1 MAPELRKRK
10 SAAEPVKAAPKA
22 EKPAAKGK
30 RKAAEE
36 ASPVSTKKVKAAK
49 AAPSPKPALKKTSK
63 AKEEAPKTN
72 GKKKAAKPVDEPAE
86 ETIEEP
92 AEDEKDDEEN
102 EDALILAT
110 ELDSGDEEADGV
122 KLFEEGQDV
131 GKIPSVSKAI
141 RKAASKAPTGET
153 GVIYIGRIPHGF
165 YEHEM
170 RQYFS
175 QFGPIARLRLSR
187 NKKTGAS
194 KHFAF
199 VEFEEES
206 TAEIVAKTMD
216 NYLLFGHILKCQVVP
231 KARVHDDLFKGANRR
246 FKQVPWNKIAGKKLE
261 KPRTESAWELKV
273 ERENKKRADKAAK
286 LKALGY
292 DFEGPELKTVPAPGA
307 PDTAENGVSTE
318 NGAVEAATIEEHKVE
333 EPEAEKAATAEEP
346 KAEEPEADEAKPKP
360 AKSKKAKGGKAKK
373 AKA

>member
-10 SAAEPVKAAPKA
+10 AAEPVKAAPKA
-22 EKPAAKGK
+22 EKPATKGK

-36 ASPVSTKKVKAAK
+36 ASPASTKKAKPAK

-72 GKKKAAKPVDEPAE
+72 GKKKAAEPVDEPAE
-86 ETIEEP
+86 ETAEGP

-102 EDALILAT
+102 EHMLVLAT
-110 ELDSGDEEADGV
+110 ELDNSGDEEADGV
-122 KLFEEGQDV
+122 TLFEEGQDV
-131 GKIPSVSKAI
+131 GKIPSVSKAV
-141 RKAASKAPTGET
+141 RKAASKAPSGET

-199 VEFEEES
+199 VEFEEQS
-206 TAEIVAKTMD
+206 TAEVVAKTMD

-246 FKQVPWNKIAGKKLE
+246 FKQVPWNKMAGKKLE

-307 PDTAENGVSTE
+307 PAAAENGVSAET
-318 NGAVEAATIEEHKVE
+318 GAVEAAT
-333 EPEAEKAATAEEP
+333 TEEP
-346 KAEEPEADEAKPKP
+346 KAEEPKVEEPKAEEPKPKP
-360 AKSKKAKGGKAKK
+360 ARVTKAKGSKAKK

>member
-10 SAAEPVKAAPKA
+10 AAAEPVKAAPKA
-22 EKPAAKGK
+22 EKPATKGK

-36 ASPVSTKKVKAAK
+36 TSPASTKKAKPAK
-49 AAPSPKPALKKTSK
+49 AGPPLKSALKKTSK

-72 GKKKAAKPVDEPAE
+72 GKKKAAEPVDEPAE
-86 ETIEEP
+86 KTVEAP
-92 AEDEKDDEEN
+92 AEDDKDDKDDEEN

-110 ELDSGDEEADGV
+110 ELDSGDEEVNGV
-122 KLFEEGQDV
+122 TLFEEGQDV
-131 GKIPSVSKAI
+131 GKIPSVSTAV
-141 RKAASKAPTGET
+141 RKAASKAPSGET

-199 VEFEEES
+199 VEFEEQS
-206 TAEIVAKTMD
+206 TAEVVAKTMD

-231 KARVHDDLFKGANRR
+231 KARVHEDLFKGANRR
-246 FKQVPWNKIAGKKLE
+246 FKQVPWNKMAGKKLE
-261 KPRTESAWELKV
+261 KPRTESAWELKI
-273 ERENKKRADKAAK
+273 ERENQKRADKAAK

-292 DFEGPELKTVPAPGA
+292 DFEGPELKAVPAPGA
-307 PDTAENGVSTE
+307 PAAAENGDSTE
-318 NGAVEAATIEEHKVE
+318 TKAVEAATTEQPKGE
-333 EPEAEKAATAEEP
+333 EPEDDEP
-346 KAEEPEADEAKPKP
+346 KPKP
-360 AKSKKAKGGKAKK
+360 ARATKAKGGKAKK

>member
-10 SAAEPVKAAPKA
+10 PAPEPVKPAPKV
-22 EKPAAKGK
+22 EKAATKGK
-30 RKAAEE
+30 RKAAED
-36 ASPVSTKKVKAAK
+36 ASPASAKKAKPAK
-49 AAPSPKPALKKTSK
+49 AAPAPKPALKKTAK
-63 AKEEAPKTN
+63 AKEETAKTN
-72 GKKKAAKPVDEPAE
+72 GKKKAAEPV
-86 ETIEEP
+86 EEP
-92 AEDEKDDEEN
+92 AGDENEEEEEN
-102 EDALILAT
+102 EDALVLAT
-110 ELDSGDEEADGV
+110 ELDSGDEADGV
-122 KLFEEGQDV
+122 TLFEEGQDV
-131 GKIPSVSKAI
+131 GKIPSVSKAV
-141 RKAASKAPTGET
+141 REAASKAPSGET

-199 VEFEEES
+199 VEFEEQS
-206 TAEIVAKTMD
+206 TAEVVAKTMD

-231 KARVHDDLFKGANRR
+231 KERVHEDLFKGANRR
-246 FKQVPWNKIAGKKLE
+246 FKKVPWNKMAGKKLE

-292 DFEGPELKTVPAPGA
+292 DFEGPEMKSVPAPGA
-307 PDTAENGVSTE
+307 PAATE
-318 NGAVEAATIEEHKVE
+318 NGDATETKAVEETPV
-333 EPEAEKAATAEEP
+333 EEP
-346 KAEEPEADEAKPKP
+346 KAEEPK
-360 AKSKKAKGGKAKK
+360 AKSPKVTKAKGGKAKK

>member
-10 SAAEPVKAAPKA
+10 AAAEPVKAAPKA
-22 EKPAAKGK
+22 EKPATKGK
-30 RKAAEE
+30 RKATEE
-36 ASPVSTKKVKAAK
+36 ASPASTKKAKPAK

-72 GKKKAAKPVDEPAE
+72 GKKKAAEPVDEPAE
-86 ETIEEP
+86 ETVEGP

-102 EDALILAT
+102 EHMLVLAT
-110 ELDSGDEEADGV
+110 ELDNSGDEEADGV
-122 KLFEEGQDV
+122 TLFEEGQDV
-131 GKIPSVSKAI
+131 GKIPSVSKAVS
-141 RKAASKAPTGET
+141 KAASKAPSGET

-175 QFGPIARLRLSR
+175 QFGPITRLRLSR

-199 VEFEEES
+199 VEFEEQS
-206 TAEIVAKTMD
+206 TAEVVAKTMD

-246 FKQVPWNKIAGKKLE
+246 FKQVPWNKMAGKKLE

-292 DFEGPELKTVPAPGA
+292 DFEGPELKTAPAPGA
-307 PDTAENGVSTE
+307 PAAAENGDSTE
-318 NGAVEAATIEEHKVE
+318 TGVVEAATTE
-333 EPEAEKAATAEEP
+333 EPKAKEPKAKEP
-346 KAEEPEADEAKPKP
+346 KAEEPEADEPKPKP
-360 AKSKKAKGGKAKK
+360 ARVTKAKGGKAKK